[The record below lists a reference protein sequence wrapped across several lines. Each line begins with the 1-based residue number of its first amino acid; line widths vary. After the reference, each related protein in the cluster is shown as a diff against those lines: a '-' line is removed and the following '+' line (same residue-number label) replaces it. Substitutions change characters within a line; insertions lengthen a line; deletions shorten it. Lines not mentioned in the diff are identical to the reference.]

1 MTAHRQPRLTM
12 TVAEAARVL
21 GISRSHAFACIQR
34 DGHLAGVPAISVGR
48 RRVLSRQAI
57 LDVTAARREAVPNA
71 GRRAA

>member
-34 DGHLAGVPAISVGR
+34 DGHLAGVPAIAIGR
-48 RRVLSRQAI
+48 RRVLSRRAI
-57 LDVTAARREAVPNA
+57 LDVAGGRRESVANA